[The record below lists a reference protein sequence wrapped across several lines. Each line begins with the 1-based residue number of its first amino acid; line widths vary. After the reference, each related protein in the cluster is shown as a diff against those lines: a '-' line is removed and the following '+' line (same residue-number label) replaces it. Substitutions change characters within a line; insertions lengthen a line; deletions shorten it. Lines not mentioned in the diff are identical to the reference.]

1 VKVRYVKMREL
12 IVSNLRPLTTVRC
25 ETIDIL
31 YTLST
36 ILIAYLLT
44 RTSPLL
50 LKNTREMLSWSE
62 SFEYLPLLVP
72 LALYPGE
79 KVRNIRV
86 KV

>member
-1 VKVRYVKMREL
+1 MREL
-12 IVSNLRPLTTVRC
+12 IVSNLKPLTPVRC

-31 YTLST
+31 YTLSA

-44 RTSPLL
+44 KTSPLL

-62 SFEYLPLLVP
+62 SSEYLPLLVP
-72 LALYPGE
+72 LALYVGE